1 MTREIL
7 AQALSAEGLESTN
20 QGYAVP
26 ESREGTVFVA
36 APGDIL
42 SVDRVL
48 RIDLR
53 DKFVLLENVKH
64 ERFYFA
70 YEDVLGLRM
79 HAPATPRD
87 RVAGFGG
94 R

>member
-7 AQALSAEGLESTN
+7 AQALAAEGLESTN
-20 QGYAVP
+20 QGYAVA
-26 ESREGTVFVA
+26 ENREATLFVA

-42 SVDRVL
+42 SVDRVV
-48 RIDLR
+48 RVDLR
-53 DKFVLLENVKH
+53 EKFVLLENVKH

-70 YEDVLGLRM
+70 YEDVLGLRL
-79 HAPATPRD
+79 HAPTTTRD

>member
-7 AQALSAEGLESTN
+7 AQALSSEGLESTN

-26 ESREGTVFVA
+26 ENREATLFVA

-42 SVDRVL
+42 PVERVI
-48 RIDLR
+48 RVDLR
-53 DKFVLLENVKH
+53 DKFLLLENVKH

-70 YEDVLGLRM
+70 YEDVLGLRL
-79 HAPATPRD
+79 HAPSSARD